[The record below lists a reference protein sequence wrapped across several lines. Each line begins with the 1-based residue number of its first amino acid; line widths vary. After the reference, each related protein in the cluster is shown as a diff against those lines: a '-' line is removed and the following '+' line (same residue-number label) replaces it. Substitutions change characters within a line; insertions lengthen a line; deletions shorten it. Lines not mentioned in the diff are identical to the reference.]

1 MTDATTELA
10 PYAFVRKETLEQQA
24 APLSVAG
31 PIAWIRANL
40 FSGPLNTILTLLC
53 IYLVIDTVPDL
64 IRFYF
69 IDAVWSG
76 ANRDACLAD
85 KAGRPVGAC
94 WAYVADRFQYFI
106 YGSYPVSQRWRVNIV
121 FAMFALGIVWLLWN
135 RVPKKKLGF
144 FYFFVVLPISAYVL
158 LLGGAGAERFLGICL
173 TLALALAALY
183 VVLSFVPQLVRFW
196 LGEAALAVVEQQP
209 VWKRFFGPKQ
219 IVAFALVTFLLLS
232 LLASSV
238 GLPRVDTGLWG
249 GMTVTFLIAAV
260 GIVFSLPLGVML
272 ALGRRSKLPI
282 IQMISVI
289 FIEFVRGVPLITVLF
304 MANTMLP
311 LFVPQEYSP
320 DRLLRPLVGVA
331 LFAAAYMAE
340 VIRGGLQAM
349 PKGQYEGAMSLGL
362 GYWSMMR
369 LIILPQAL
377 RIVIPGIVNTFI
389 GLFKDTTLVTIVG
402 IFDFLRTIEAT
413 LVDPTWATPTT
424 RATGYAFAAIF
435 YFLCCW
441 GMSRYSIAVEKRL
454 AAGQKR

>member
-1 MTDATTELA
+1 MTDATLENA
-10 PYAFVRKETLEQQA
+10 PYAFVRKETLPQETP
-24 APLSVAG
+24 PLSVAG
-31 PIAWIRANL
+31 PLAWIRTNL
-40 FSGPLNTILTLLC
+40 FSGPVNSLMTLVC
-53 IYLVIDTVPDL
+53 VYIVVTSVPDL
-64 IRFYF
+64 VRFYF

-76 ANRDACLAD
+76 TNRDACLAD
-85 KAGRPVGAC
+85 KVGRPVGAC
-94 WAYVADRFQYFI
+94 WAYIADRYQYFI

-121 FAMFALGIVWLLWN
+121 FAMFALGIVWLLWD
-135 RVPKKKLGF
+135 RAPYKKVAF
-144 FYFFVVLPISAYVL
+144 FFFFVLMPISAYL
-158 LLGGAGAERFLGICL
+158 LMLGGNGAESFLR
-173 TLALALAALY
+173 TLLILIFALMAIYL
-183 VVLSFVPQLVRFW
+183 VLSFVPGLARFW
-196 LGEAALAVVEQQP
+196 MSSAFLAVEEALP
-209 VWKRFFGPKQ
+209 PWKRFYRMKRL
-219 IVAFALVTFLLLS
+219 ILLS
-232 LLASSV
+232 LVVFGLIAVLANTA

-249 GMTVTFLIAAV
+249 GMMVTFLIAAV
-260 GIVFSLPLGVML
+260 GIVFSLPLGVVL
-272 ALGRRSKLPI
+272 ALGRRSRLPI
-282 IQMISVI
+282 IQFLSVV

-340 VIRGGLQAM
+340 VIRGGLQAI

-362 GYWSMMR
+362 GYGSMMR

-424 RATGYAFAAIF
+424 RATGYAFAAVF

-441 GMSRYSIAVEKRL
+441 GMSRYSIAVEQRL
-454 AAGQKR
+454 AAGQRR

>member
-1 MTDATTELA
+1 MTDATLENS
-10 PYAFVRKETLEQQA
+10 PYAFVRKETLPQET

-31 PIAWIRANL
+31 PVAWVRSNL
-40 FSGPLNTILTLLC
+40 FSGPVNSILTLLC
-53 IYLVIDTVPDL
+53 VYIVVTTVPEM

-76 ANRDACLAD
+76 TNRDACLAD
-85 KAGRPVGAC
+85 KIGRPVGAC
-94 WAYVADRFQYFI
+94 WAYIADRFQYFI
-106 YGSYPVSQRWRVNIV
+106 YGSYPVPQRWRVNIV
-121 FAMFALGIVWLLWN
+121 FAMFALGVVWLLWE
-135 RVPKKKLGF
+135 RAPLKKVGLF
-144 FYFFVVLPISAYVL
+144 FFFVMLPVGAYVL
-158 LLGGAGAERFLGICL
+158 LLGGPNAEGFLRWLIGL
-173 TLALALAALY
+173 TLVLMVVYL
-183 VVLSFVPQLVRFW
+183 VLSFVPALARFW
-196 LGEAALAVVEQQP
+196 IGPAFLAVEEAQP
-209 VWKRFFGPKQ
+209 PWKRFYRPKRLILMSLIVFGL
-219 IVAFALVTFLLLS
+219 IAI
-232 LLASSV
+232 LADKV

-260 GIVFSLPLGVML
+260 GIVFSLPLGVIL

-282 IQMISVI
+282 IQLLSVV

-362 GYWSMMR
+362 GYWQMMR

-424 RATGYAFAAIF
+424 RATGYAFAAMF

-441 GMSRYSIAVEKRL
+441 GMSRYSISVEKRM

>member
-1 MTDATTELA
+1 MTDATTENA
-10 PYAFVRKETLEQQA
+10 PFAFVRKETLPQEP

-31 PIAWIRANL
+31 PLAWIRANL
-40 FSGPLNTILTLLC
+40 FSSPLNIILTLLC
-53 IYLVIDTVPDL
+53 VWLVVDTVPGMV
-64 IRFYF
+64 RFYLL
-69 IDAVWSG
+69 DAVWTG
-76 ANRDACLAD
+76 TNRDACLAD
-85 KAGRPVGAC
+85 KVGRPVGAC
-94 WAYVADRFQYFI
+94 WAYIADRTQYFI
-106 YGSYPVSQRWRVNIV
+106 YGSYPVAERWRVNIV
-121 FAMFALGIVWLLWN
+121 FAMFALGVVWLLWN
-135 RVPKKKLGF
+135 RMPLKKVGF
-144 FYFFVVLPISAYVL
+144 FFFFVIMPASAFIL
-158 LLGGAGAERFLGICL
+158 LLGGSRAEGFLRFLIIV
-173 TLALALAALY
+173 TFALAVLY
-183 VVLSFVPQLVRFW
+183 LVLSFVPGLLKFW
-196 LGEAALAVVEQQP
+196 IGEGQLAVEEAMPPWQRFYRP
-209 VWKRFFGPKQ
+209 KRLILMSLVVFG
-219 IVAFALVTFLLLS
+219 V
-232 LLASSV
+232 LAVLADKV

-249 GMTVTFLIAAV
+249 GVTVTFLISAV
-260 GIVFSLPLGVML
+260 GIVFSLPLGVLL
-272 ALGRRSKLPI
+272 ALGRRSKLPA
-282 IQMISVI
+282 IQLLSVI

-320 DRLLRPLVGVA
+320 DRLLRPLIGVA

-340 VIRGGLQAM
+340 VVRGGLQAM

-362 GYWSMMR
+362 GYWQMMR

-413 LVDPTWATPTT
+413 LIDPTWATPTT
-424 RATGYAFAAIF
+424 RSTGYAFAAIF

>member
-1 MTDATTELA
+1 MTDATTENA
-10 PYAFVRKETLEQQA
+10 PYAFVRRETLPQEA

-31 PIAWIRANL
+31 PLAWVRANL
-40 FSGPLNTILTLLC
+40 FSGPVNTLLTLIC
-53 IYLVIDTVPDL
+53 AYLVFTTVPEV

-69 IDAVWSG
+69 IDAVWTG

-85 KAGRPVGAC
+85 KVGRPVGAC
-94 WAYVADRFQYFI
+94 WAYIADRFQYFI
-106 YGSYPVSQRWRVNIV
+106 YGSYPISERWRVNIV
-121 FAMFALGIVWLLWN
+121 FAMFALGVVWLLWN
-135 RVPKKKLGF
+135 KAPLKKLGAF
-144 FYFFVVLPISAYVL
+144 FFFVLLPLSAYIL
-158 LLGGAGAERFLGICL
+158 LLGGPGAEGFLRFLIVV
-173 TLALALAALY
+173 TLVLAAIYL
-183 VVLSFVPQLVRFW
+183 VLSFVPGLARV
-196 LGEAALAVVEQQP
+196 LIGEGHLAVEQALP
-209 VWKRFFGPKQ
+209 VWRRFYGPKRL
-219 IVAFALVTFLLLS
+219 ILMSLVTFGIIAF
-232 LLASSV
+232 LADRV

-249 GMTVTFLIAAV
+249 GMMVTFLIAAV
-260 GIVFSLPLGVML
+260 GIVFSLPLGVVL

-282 IQMISVI
+282 IQLLSVI
-289 FIEFVRGVPLITVLF
+289 FIEIVRGVPLITVLF

-340 VIRGGLQAM
+340 VIRGGLQAI

-424 RATGYAFAAIF
+424 RGTGYAFAAIF

-441 GMSRYSIAVEKRL
+441 GMSRYSISVEKRL
-454 AAGQKR
+454 AAGQRR